1 MYVTSYKHIY
11 NLLWNTIYQY
21 AFHIFLYSFAVTCPF
36 TTDEPGNIPFLKWYR
51 VKLYCLSLFLVSDII
66 LWFFEVFFISLASAS
81 SLGLIIAIVVVLLL
95 LIIAVIVGFILYKKF
110 KGQHKTMHQTLREN
124 QGNGTCLAACKP
136 FTIQRSQTLM
146 EHKSRLNFPIR
157 FI

>member
-1 MYVTSYKHIY
+1 MSLHTNIIFE
-11 NLLWNTIYQY
+11 WNTVYPY
-21 AFHIFLYSFAVTCPF
+21 VFHIVPYSFSVTCPF
-36 TTDEPGNIPFLKWYR
+36 TTDEPGNRPFLK
-51 VKLYCLSLFLVSDII
+51 LFKILLTSMFLFSDII
-66 LWFFEVFFISLASAS
+66 FFKFLFISLASAS

-136 FTIQRSQTLM
+136 LTLQRSQTLM
-146 EHKSRLNFPIR
+146 EHKSRLDFPIR
-157 FI
+157 YF